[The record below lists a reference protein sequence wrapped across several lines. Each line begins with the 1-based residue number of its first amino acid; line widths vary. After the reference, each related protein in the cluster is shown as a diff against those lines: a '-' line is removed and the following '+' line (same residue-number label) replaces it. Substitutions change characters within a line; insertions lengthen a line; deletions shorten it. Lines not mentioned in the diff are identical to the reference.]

1 MIIRHDPPR
10 EIRPYDRS
18 VKAWRQHVCWRK
30 LAYPKKAQAEEAA
43 EKAMELRP
51 VKLYVYLCPWCQHW
65 HLTKKRQVGG
75 NER

>member
-18 VKAWRQHVCWRK
+18 VKAWLEHVCWRK

-43 EKAMELRP
+43 QKGMEARPHLR
-51 VKLYVYLCPWCQHW
+51 LRVYQCPWCSNW
-65 HLTKKRQVGG
+65 HLTKKP
-75 NER
+75 ERKR